1 MNDIL
6 LQRNRLKKS
15 GLPGLL
21 KMEISKINNQKNPN
35 ETLNNSILVI
45 SISVIIII
53 FFSACDMI
61 VRPYQ
66 PGDVLLADDF
76 SNNSNHWEL
85 YESADGSAV
94 AFFQGGILVLLNAG
108 QSEMLTT
115 AAGEFSDS
123 KINVTAEKI
132 SGSNNNMYGI
142 ICRYLNDKNY
152 YGFLITA
159 DGYYGI
165 FKVLDGN
172 YQLLNAENLQYSDQI
187 RQGESTNQLE
197 VICRDNQLEIKVNGS
212 EILSVKDQSFLSGKT
227 GLFAGTYQE
236 KNTAV
241 LFDNYVVTF
250 P

>member
-21 KMEISKINNQKNPN
+21 KMEILKINNQKNSN

-76 SNNSNHWEL
+76 SNNSNHWE
-85 YESADGSAV
+85 
-94 AFFQGGILVLLNAG
+94 G

-123 KINVTAEKI
+123 KISVTAEKI

-197 VICRDNQLEIKVNGS
+197 VICRDSQLELKVNGS
-212 EILSVKDQSFLSGKT
+212 EILSVKDQSLLSGKT